1 MLSRFLFLFSF
12 SFSLSIAQ
20 TIQKIHLKKDAAAF
34 YFFQKGKAS
43 DTIFIGKTDVFYL
56 LLSDSLKEKLNIETK
71 NAQLLAE
78 KNDSLV
84 LLKYMPGINYLH
96 KFLPQENDLI
106 QLEIKQNRKNKL
118 QIVPLID
125 GANEIKS
132 NKIEILFI
140 DKTSKN
146 IFAEFIYYSPKN

>member
-12 SFSLSIAQ
+12 SFSFSLAQ

-56 LLSDSLKEKLNIETK
+56 LLTDSLKEKLNIEIK
-71 NAQLLAE
+71 NAQLLTD

-96 KFLPQENDLI
+96 KFLPQDEDII
-106 QLEIKQNRKNKL
+106 QIELKHNGKNKL
-118 QIVPLID
+118 QLVPLIN
-125 GANEIKS
+125 GANEIKK

-140 DKTSKN
+140 DKISKN
-146 IFAEFIYYSPKN
+146 IFAEFIYYSPDN